1 MLRAPPGFRQGP
13 LPGHD
18 GGMDRNAIVVGAG
31 IMGLCAAWG
40 LSARGWRVRVLDA
53 TPPPNPRG
61 ASVDHHRLIRHAYGK
76 QHGYMRMVDD
86 AYASWRRLFAELGEA
101 PYVETGILALD
112 EATAGHG
119 WLHESREA
127 MRAHGLPVETV
138 AAPALP
144 ARFPWLTPD
153 GVADAFFCPAGG
165 ALLAGRIVELLAA
178 RIPVEVAR
186 VAEVHDG
193 AVTLD
198 SGERLA
204 ADAVVVAAG
213 PWLPRLLPE
222 SAGRVTASRQVLV
235 RLAPPPALE
244 AAWARAPM
252 LLDLGVEGGFYV
264 VPPVAGTPIKIGDHS
279 FTMQGDAEADPRE
292 VDAADVEVLMR
303 LAARRIPGLERYRML
318 GAMACYYDVERAEE
332 FVVEPLSTR
341 TLVMSGFSGH
351 GFKFA
356 SVLGEAVANALTTPA
371 LLGALPGWAAGRD
384 AAAHGLLLPA
394 KEHAA

>member
-1 MLRAPPGFRQGP
+1 MLRVRAGFRQGP

-18 GGMDRNAIVVGAG
+18 GDMDRNAIVVGAG
-31 IMGLCAAWG
+31 IMGLCAAWE
-40 LSARGWRVRVLDA
+40 LRARGWGVRVLDP

-61 ASVDHHRLIRHAYGK
+61 ASVDHHRLIRHAYGR
-76 QHGYMRMVDD
+76 QPGYMRMVDD
-86 AYASWRRLFAELGEA
+86 AYAAWRRLFAGLGET

-112 EATAGHG
+112 EASGGDG
-119 WLHESREA
+119 WLQHSRA
-127 MRAHGLPVETV
+127 GMRDHGLPVEDLP
-138 AAPALP
+138 AAALP

-153 GVADAFFCPAGG
+153 GVSDAFFCPRGG
-165 ALLAGRIVELLAA
+165 ALLARRIVELLAA
-178 RIPVEVAR
+178 RVPVETAR

-198 SGERLA
+198 TGARLA

-213 PWLPRLLPE
+213 PWLPRLLPAL
-222 SAGRVTASRQVLV
+222 AGRVTASRQVLV
-235 RLAPPPALE
+235 RLAPPPELQ

-252 LLDLGVEGGFYV
+252 LLDLGVEGGFYA

-279 FTMQGDAEADPRE
+279 FSMTGDAEADPRE
-292 VDAADVEVLMR
+292 VTQADVDVLMR
-303 LAARRIPGLERYRML
+303 LAARRIPGLDRYRML

-332 FVVEPLSTR
+332 FVVEPLSPR
-341 TLVMSGFSGH
+341 TVVMSGFSGH

-371 LLGALPGWAAGRD
+371 LLADLPGWAAGRD
-384 AAAHGLLLPA
+384 APAPGLLTPA